1 MPRSPLVRHIVPA
14 FRAASAS
21 VITHPWVTAAGGLTP
36 RRALVRQLLPAA
48 ARSSATIE
56 LRLL

>member
-14 FRAASAS
+14 FRAASAF
-21 VITHPWVTAAGGLTP
+21 VITHPWVTAAGRLDAA
-36 RRALVRQLLPAA
+36 RALVRELLPAA